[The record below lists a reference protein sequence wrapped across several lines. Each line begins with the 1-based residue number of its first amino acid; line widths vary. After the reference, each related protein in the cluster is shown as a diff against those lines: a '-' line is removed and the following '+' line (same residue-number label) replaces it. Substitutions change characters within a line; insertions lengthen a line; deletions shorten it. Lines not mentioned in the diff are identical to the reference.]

1 MKFSHVRAFKAVF
14 ELGTVTG
21 AANYLHVTQPAISQL
36 IAVLEEDLGFMLFD
50 RVKGRLYPTS
60 DGRAFYAEVDKV
72 FSGLES
78 LTKHGRALRD
88 QGTQGLSI
96 AAMPLLSS
104 HFIPLVV
111 QKLRQTPQGLG
122 PLRIMTYRSDEVAD
136 RVAMQTCDLGFSLE
150 ATRSVDVQCI
160 QLACQN
166 VCLVPKSMWKWGR
179 SRALNAEQISQLPL
193 IRHEKDPSQRALD
206 QMLAQQVAPN
216 AGAMEASFSS
226 TIAALVALGEGA
238 AVVDPF
244 TAQVAKQLNASV
256 IAADILAELGFELFV
271 LLPQRRPLS
280 VRGTAFLQAFSDV
293 CHRLSI
299 TISAQL
305 LNSNGKAIGGQLTL
319 PEVVEMLQRPRPR

>member
-1 MKFSHVRAFKAVF
+1 MNFSHVRAFKAVF

-21 AANYLHVTQPAISQL
+21 AANYLNVTQPAISHL
-36 IAVLEEDLGFMLFD
+36 ISGLEDDLGFLLFD
-50 RVKGRLYPTS
+50 RIKGRLQPTG

-88 QGTQGLSI
+88 QGTQGLAI

-111 QKLRQTPQGLG
+111 QKLRQSPQGLG

-150 ATRSVDVQCI
+150 PTRSLDVQCI
-160 QLACQN
+160 RLACQN

-179 SRALNAEQISQLPL
+179 KRVLNAEQLGQLPL

-206 QMLAQQVAPN
+206 QMLAHQVAPN
-216 AGAMEASFSS
+216 AGAIEVSFSS

-244 TAQVAKQLNASV
+244 TAQVAQQLNSSV
-256 IAADILAELGFELFV
+256 VAADIQAELGFELFI

-280 VRGTAFLQAFSDV
+280 VRGSAFLQAFGDV
-293 CHRLSI
+293 CEHLSI
-299 TISAQL
+299 SITAQL
-305 LNSNGKAIGGQLTL
+305 LNSRGHAAGAELSL
-319 PEVVEMLQRPRPR
+319 PEVVAVLQRGRSG